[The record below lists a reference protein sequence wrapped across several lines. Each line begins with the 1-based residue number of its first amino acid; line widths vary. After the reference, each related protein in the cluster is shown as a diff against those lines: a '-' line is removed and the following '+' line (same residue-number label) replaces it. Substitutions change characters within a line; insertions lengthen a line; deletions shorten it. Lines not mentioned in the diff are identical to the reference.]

1 MLINILCNTRTAAD
15 IDLKFRN
22 CCCGLRLQALR
33 AALYWNA
40 ISAFQ
45 WGADTHKHTHTPF
58 VHAAY
63 AQSTECWVE
72 SSRRASCR
80 FSVIVRVQILTLM
93 RALFNKYLPVQQ
105 SKSTQ
110 THTHTVT
117 KITMK
122 SNQQPCNNSTIISVR
137 FKWKFG
143 SFRYDSVR
151 FVSVSQRF
159 LIEKCQESR
168 RRKTNVPV
176 STARGMLI
184 KTCNFP
190 PRT

>member
-45 WGADTHKHTHTPF
+45 WGAHTHKHTPF